1 MDVMVVYSSQT
12 GNTRKIANAI
22 FAAIPGDSKDIQNVK
37 EYQGKDANLFFVGF
51 WTDKGDCDARIA
63 GLLSG
68 LHEKRVALFGTCGMG
83 ADESYYDQIA
93 ARGEKV
99 AACGQHL
106 SGLFFLPGEDAHA
119 GAQSL

>member
-63 GLLSG
+63 MKKGW
-68 LHEKRVALFGTCGMG
+68 RCPVPAAWALMSPTTIR
-83 ADESYYDQIA
+83 SR
-93 ARGEKV
+93 RG
-99 AACGQHL
+99 
-106 SGLFFLPGEDAHA
+106 
-119 GAQSL
+119 